1 MEKTEVVAKIIEY
14 VGGKDNVVN
23 TWHCMTR
30 LRFELKDTS
39 KIQED
44 AIKALDGVIGVQFAK
59 GQLQIVLG
67 TSVHKYYDIALQMLD
82 LKEDIA
88 APAQP
93 EKKKD
98 FISWFMDMVSGV
110 FGPIVPAIAGAGM
123 IKGLMGGLVALGVVS
138 NATDTYKI
146 IDMLASGVFTFL
158 PFFIAAS
165 AAKKFKTNQYLAI
178 AIAATLMYPTMV
190 DAAKAGE
197 ISNFMFAGIL
207 PIPVFNYSGSVIP
220 IIFGVFALSYI
231 YKWVDNIVPEAART
245 VITPTITLFI
255 SGFFALTVIGPAG
268 IYIGKGLAWMLD
280 VLFGISP
287 IFAGVVM
294 GLIRPASILVG
305 MHHAMTPIALENFQR
320 LRHAHAHD
328 VHCKSVHCGCRR
340 RLLFQRKEP
349 KGTFHRSVLRSVRHS
364 GHHRACSVRRAD
376 QVQEGFPCCHHRQ
389 LRGQCL
395 HRCLWCAPVRLHHLQ
410 HFQHSRLYRTLL
422 HLRRHRLGHCL
433 WLILCSELPVR
444 GQNGPQLIAFSNL
457 PR

>member
-231 YKWVDNIVPEAART
+231 YKWVDNIVPEAAQYLSPRNIVEIARST
-245 VITPTITLFI
+245 VFNCKPDALCVSGLTAGEATDTLVLKQVKD
-255 SGFFALTVIGPAG
+255 AVPDTV
-268 IYIGKGLAWMLD
+268 
-280 VLFGISP
+280 VLCNTGCK
-287 IFAGVVM
+287 
-294 GLIRPASILVG
+294 
-305 MHHAMTPIALENFQR
+305 LENIETQLTYADGAVVATTFKVDGR
-320 LRHAHAHD
+320 FENPVDGKR
-328 VHCKSVHCGCRR
+328 V
-340 RLLFQRKEP
+340 KEFMD
-349 KGTFHRSVLRSVRHS
+349 KVRSF
-364 GHHRACSVRRAD
+364 RA
-376 QVQEGFPCCHHRQ
+376 Q
-389 LRGQCL
+389 
-395 HRCLWCAPVRLHHLQ
+395 
-410 HFQHSRLYRTLL
+410 
-422 HLRRHRLGHCL
+422 
-433 WLILCSELPVR
+433 
-444 GQNGPQLIAFSNL
+444 
-457 PR
+457 

>member
-67 TSVHKYYDIALQMLD
+67 TSVHKYYDIALQILD

-178 AIAATLMYPTMV
+178 AIAATLMYPT
-190 DAAKAGE
+190 
-197 ISNFMFAGIL
+197 
-207 PIPVFNYSGSVIP
+207 
-220 IIFGVFALSYI
+220 
-231 YKWVDNIVPEAART
+231 
-245 VITPTITLFI
+245 ITLFI

-305 MHHAMTPIALENFQR
+305 MHHAMTPIALENFATKGYDM
-320 LRHAHAHD
+320 LMPMMFIANLSIVGAAAG
-328 VHCKSVHCGCRR
+328 CYFKEKS
-340 RLLFQRKEP
+340 QKE
-349 KGTFHRSVLRSVRHS
+349 RSIVLSSVLS
-364 GHHRACSVRRAD
+364 GILGITEPALFGVLTKYKK
-376 QVQEGFPCCHHRQ
+376 GFLAATIGSCV
-389 LRGQCL
+389 GS
-395 HRCLWCAPVRLHHLQ
+395 AFIGAFGVRLYGYITSSI
-410 HFQHSRLYRTLL
+410 FSIPAY
-422 HLRRHRLGHCL
+422 
-433 WLILCSELPVR
+433 I
-444 GQNGPQLIAFSNL
+444 GPYFIYAAIGWVIAFGLSFVL
-457 PR
+457 SYLFVVKMDRS

>member
-146 IDMLASGVFTFL
+146 IDAGKRCVYLPAVLHCRIGRKKIQDQPVSG
-158 PFFIAAS
+158 
-165 AAKKFKTNQYLAI
+165 
-178 AIAATLMYPTMV
+178 
-190 DAAKAGE
+190 
-197 ISNFMFAGIL
+197 
-207 PIPVFNYSGSVIP
+207 
-220 IIFGVFALSYI
+220 
-231 YKWVDNIVPEAART
+231 
-245 VITPTITLFI
+245 
-255 SGFFALTVIGPAG
+255 
-268 IYIGKGLAWMLD
+268 
-280 VLFGISP
+280 
-287 IFAGVVM
+287 
-294 GLIRPASILVG
+294 
-305 MHHAMTPIALENFQR
+305 
-320 LRHAHAHD
+320 
-328 VHCKSVHCGCRR
+328 HCHC
-340 RLLFQRKEP
+340 
-349 KGTFHRSVLRSVRHS
+349 RHS
-364 GHHRACSVRRAD
+364 DVPHHGGCCQGRRDQQLYVCRHPAHSGIQLFWFGHSH
-376 QVQEGFPCCHHRQ
+376 
-389 LRGQCL
+389 
-395 HRCLWCAPVRLHHLQ
+395 
-410 HFQHSRLYRTLL
+410 
-422 HLRRHRLGHCL
+422 HLRRICP
-433 WLILCSELPVR
+433 ELYLQVGR
-444 GQNGPQLIAFSNL
+444 
-457 PR
+457 

>member
-165 AAKKFKTNQYLAI
+165 AAKNSR
-178 AIAATLMYPTMV
+178 PTS
-190 DAAKAGE
+190 
-197 ISNFMFAGIL
+197 IWPL
-207 PIPVFNYSGSVIP
+207 P
-220 IIFGVFALSYI
+220 
-231 YKWVDNIVPEAART
+231 
-245 VITPTITLFI
+245 
-255 SGFFALTVIGPAG
+255 
-268 IYIGKGLAWMLD
+268 
-280 VLFGISP
+280 
-287 IFAGVVM
+287 
-294 GLIRPASILVG
+294 
-305 MHHAMTPIALENFQR
+305 
-320 LRHAHAHD
+320 
-328 VHCKSVHCGCRR
+328 
-340 RLLFQRKEP
+340 
-349 KGTFHRSVLRSVRHS
+349 
-364 GHHRACSVRRAD
+364 
-376 QVQEGFPCCHHRQ
+376 
-389 LRGQCL
+389 
-395 HRCLWCAPVRLHHLQ
+395 
-410 HFQHSRLYRTLL
+410 
-422 HLRRHRLGHCL
+422 
-433 WLILCSELPVR
+433 LP
-444 GQNGPQLIAFSNL
+444 PL
-457 PR
+457 

>member
-305 MHHAMTPIALENFQR
+305 MHHAMTPIALENF
-320 LRHAHAHD
+320 AT
-328 VHCKSVHCGCRR
+328 
-340 RLLFQRKEP
+340 KE
-349 KGTFHRSVLRSVRHS
+349 KTQKERSIVLSSVLS
-364 GHHRACSVRRAD
+364 GILGITEPALFGVLTKYKK
-376 QVQEGFPCCHHRQ
+376 GFLAATIGSCV
-389 LRGQCL
+389 GS
-395 HRCLWCAPVRLHHLQ
+395 AFIGAFGVRLYGYITSSI
-410 HFQHSRLYRTLL
+410 FSIPAY
-422 HLRRHRLGHCL
+422 
-433 WLILCSELPVR
+433 I
-444 GQNGPQLIAFSNL
+444 GPYFIYAAIGWVIAFGLSFVL
-457 PR
+457 SYLFVVKMDRS

>member
-178 AIAATLMYPTMV
+178 AIAATLMYP
-190 DAAKAGE
+190 
-197 ISNFMFAGIL
+197 
-207 PIPVFNYSGSVIP
+207 P
-220 IIFGVFALSYI
+220 
-231 YKWVDNIVPEAART
+231 W
-245 VITPTITLFI
+245 
-255 SGFFALTVIGPAG
+255 
-268 IYIGKGLAWMLD
+268 WML
-280 VLFGISP
+280 P
-287 IFAGVVM
+287 
-294 GLIRPASILVG
+294 
-305 MHHAMTPIALENFQR
+305 
-320 LRHAHAHD
+320 
-328 VHCKSVHCGCRR
+328 RR
-340 RLLFQRKEP
+340 RDQQLYVCRHP
-349 KGTFHRSVLRSVRHS
+349 AHS
-364 GHHRACSVRRAD
+364 GI
-376 QVQEGFPCCHHRQ
+376 Q
-389 LRGQCL
+389 LFWFG
-395 HRCLWCAPVRLHHLQ
+395 
-410 HFQHSRLYRTLL
+410 HSH
-422 HLRRHRLGHCL
+422 HLRRICP
-433 WLILCSELPVR
+433 ELYLQVGR
-444 GQNGPQLIAFSNL
+444 
-457 PR
+457 

>member
-146 IDMLASGVFTFL
+146 IDMLASGV
-158 PFFIAAS
+158 
-165 AAKKFKTNQYLAI
+165 
-178 AIAATLMYPTMV
+178 
-190 DAAKAGE
+190 
-197 ISNFMFAGIL
+197 
-207 PIPVFNYSGSVIP
+207 
-220 IIFGVFALSYI
+220 
-231 YKWVDNIVPEAART
+231 
-245 VITPTITLFI
+245 
-255 SGFFALTVIGPAG
+255 
-268 IYIGKGLAWMLD
+268 
-280 VLFGISP
+280 
-287 IFAGVVM
+287 
-294 GLIRPASILVG
+294 
-305 MHHAMTPIALENFQR
+305 
-320 LRHAHAHD
+320 
-328 VHCKSVHCGCRR
+328 
-340 RLLFQRKEP
+340 
-349 KGTFHRSVLRSVRHS
+349 
-364 GHHRACSVRRAD
+364 
-376 QVQEGFPCCHHRQ
+376 
-389 LRGQCL
+389 
-395 HRCLWCAPVRLHHLQ
+395 
-410 HFQHSRLYRTLL
+410 
-422 HLRRHRLGHCL
+422 
-433 WLILCSELPVR
+433 SELPLVYQDTK
-444 GQNGPQLIAFSNL
+444 GEYHPLLATYATEDAATWTYTIQDGMTWSDGAPVTAEDILFTLQYDQ
-457 PR
+457 

>member
-305 MHHAMTPIALENFQR
+305 MHHAMTPIALENFATKGYDM
-320 LRHAHAHD
+320 LMPMMFIANLSIVGAAAG
-328 VHCKSVHCGCRR
+328 CYFKEKS
-340 RLLFQRKEP
+340 
-349 KGTFHRSVLRSVRHS
+349 SVRHS
-364 GHHRACSVRRAD
+364 GHHRAGTVRRAD
-376 QVQEGFPCCHHRQ
+376 QVQEGLPCSHHRQ
-389 LRGQCL
+389 LRGQRL
-395 HRCLWCAPVRLHHLQ
+395 HRCLRCASVRLHHLQ

-422 HLRRHRLGHCL
+422 HLRRHRLDHCL

>member
-268 IYIGKGLAWMLD
+268 IYIGAEVAVVRYRLVGGFDVGTCVVVHPLCLCVWGTLRLVSVFPDPGGNRHRYTYSCIEFVACIFHSSPVHCFEDLD
-280 VLFGISP
+280 VSCRMVSLYTIYSNRYSTGA
-287 IFAGVVM
+287 FAS
-294 GLIRPASILVG
+294 L
-305 MHHAMTPIALENFQR
+305 
-320 LRHAHAHD
+320 
-328 VHCKSVHCGCRR
+328 
-340 RLLFQRKEP
+340 
-349 KGTFHRSVLRSVRHS
+349 
-364 GHHRACSVRRAD
+364 
-376 QVQEGFPCCHHRQ
+376 
-389 LRGQCL
+389 
-395 HRCLWCAPVRLHHLQ
+395 
-410 HFQHSRLYRTLL
+410 
-422 HLRRHRLGHCL
+422 
-433 WLILCSELPVR
+433 
-444 GQNGPQLIAFSNL
+444 
-457 PR
+457 

>member
-138 NATDTYKI
+138 NA
-146 IDMLASGVFTFL
+146 L
-158 PFFIAAS
+158 P
-165 AAKKFKTNQYLAI
+165 
-178 AIAATLMYPTMV
+178 
-190 DAAKAGE
+190 
-197 ISNFMFAGIL
+197 
-207 PIPVFNYSGSVIP
+207 
-220 IIFGVFALSYI
+220 
-231 YKWVDNIVPEAART
+231 
-245 VITPTITLFI
+245 
-255 SGFFALTVIGPAG
+255 
-268 IYIGKGLAWMLD
+268 
-280 VLFGISP
+280 
-287 IFAGVVM
+287 
-294 GLIRPASILVG
+294 
-305 MHHAMTPIALENFQR
+305 TPIRSLICWQAACLP
-320 LRHAHAHD
+320 
-328 VHCKSVHCGCRR
+328 SCRSS
-340 RLLFQRKEP
+340 LP
-349 KGTFHRSVLRSVRHS
+349 HRP
-364 GHHRACSVRRAD
+364 
-376 QVQEGFPCCHHRQ
+376 QKN
-389 LRGQCL
+389 
-395 HRCLWCAPVRLHHLQ
+395 
-410 HFQHSRLYRTLL
+410 SRPTSI
-422 HLRRHRLGHCL
+422 
-433 WLILCSELPVR
+433 WPLP
-444 GQNGPQLIAFSNL
+444 L
-457 PR
+457 PPL